1 MNPHWSAAAGRVLC
15 DEVFTLHGMEITR
28 RKASYGNVDA
38 KEATKIFIRAAL
50 VEGGLLPPR
59 GRQGD
64 EADDEDPPSEDV
76 RLVTSAA
83 TNQYPFLAHNRTI
96 RQKIESWQTRVR
108 RYDIGDLDELLC
120 EFYGQRLENV
130 SSRDELNRWLREP
143 ANGETL
149 KATQKDFVGDQ
160 PINFDSDAFPDT
172 VSFDDRAVS
181 LLYAYA
187 PGEEWDGVT
196 LRLPADLAKSLTSAE
211 VEWAVPGLRAEQ
223 AEEMLR
229 SLPKAIRREL
239 MPLQEKVAEIIRDFR
254 PTGESLRNDLGR
266 FIHQSY
272 GVAVPASAWS
282 EAASP
287 AHLRPRV
294 EVVARDGRKLAAGR
308 DFDELRRQL
317 EDVRDIPAAEP
328 PIWRKARQQWEKPAV
343 TGWTFG
349 DLPER
354 VLVGEHRGQT
364 IHAWPGLGCE
374 EGGVVSVRLFRSV
387 EEAGSAGVDGT
398 RALVERALQKEFA
411 WLRKDLKALEKTGW
425 GGGEELQDSALEL
438 LKKTAFPK
446 ERLPAM
452 TQAAFDGAVQ
462 RTREQLHLL
471 LPKLVEQ
478 LGAILLLRQKIEK
491 SFEGGTSLSGKDARP
506 TARTLNDL
514 SQLGLAAKPA
524 AKATAKPTSHLA
536 AELAALLP
544 PRFPEQLTV
553 ERLPHLQ
560 RYLKALQIRCERASQ
575 NPLKEQERARIVA
588 PYAAALA
595 SFAAKPL
602 KTGEGRN
609 AVEEFRWML
618 EELRVS
624 VFAQEVGTAFPVS
637 PKRLDEELDKIRRL
651 A

>member
-1 MNPHWSAAAGRVLC
+1 M
-15 DEVFTLHGMEITR
+15 
-28 RKASYGNVDA
+28 
-38 KEATKIFIRAAL
+38 
-50 VEGGLLPPR
+50 
-59 GRQGD
+59 
-64 EADDEDPPSEDV
+64 
-76 RLVTSAA
+76 
-83 TNQYPFLAHNRTI
+83 
-96 RQKIESWQTRVR
+96 
-108 RYDIGDLDELLC
+108 
-120 EFYGQRLENV
+120 
-130 SSRDELNRWLREP
+130 
-143 ANGETL
+143 
-149 KATQKDFVGDQ
+149 
-160 PINFDSDAFPDT
+160 
-172 VSFDDRAVS
+172 
-181 LLYAYA
+181 
-187 PGEEWDGVT
+187 
-196 LRLPADLAKSLTSAE
+196 
-211 VEWAVPGLRAEQ
+211 
-223 AEEMLR
+223 
-229 SLPKAIRREL
+229 
-239 MPLQEKVAEIIRDFR
+239 
-254 PTGESLRNDLGR
+254 
-266 FIHQSY
+266 
-272 GVAVPASAWS
+272 AVPASAWS
-282 EAASP
+282 EAAIP

-354 VLVGEHRGQT
+354 VPVGEHRGQT

-374 EGGVVSVRLFRSV
+374 DGGVVSVRLFRSV
-387 EEAGSAGVDGT
+387 EEAGSASVDGT

-438 LKKTAFPK
+438 LKRTAFPK
-446 ERLPAM
+446 ENLPAM
-452 TQAAFDGAVQ
+452 TQAAFDGVVQ
-462 RTREQLHLL
+462 RTREQLRLL

-478 LGAILLLRQKIEK
+478 LGAILVLRQKIEK
-491 SFEGGTSLSGKDARP
+491 GFEAGGTHLPGRDARP
-506 TARTLNDL
+506 TPRTLNDL

-602 KTGEGRN
+602 KTAEGRK
-609 AVEEFRWML
+609 AVDDFRWMV

-637 PKRLDEELDKIRRL
+637 PKRLDEELEKIRRL